1 MSAPVTVETLTDET
15 IREARQ
21 VFRDEIEELI
31 GLVADCDEMLVY
43 QKRMDV
49 GLPQPSR
56 VDGARLRICTAIN
69 ARGDAKS

>member
-1 MSAPVTVETLTDET
+1 VTVEALTDAM

-31 GLVADCDEMLVY
+31 GLAKDCNELLLY
-43 QKRMDV
+43 QKRTEA

-56 VDGARLRICTAIN
+56 VDGARQRICDAIN
-69 ARGDAKS
+69 ARREAGRG